1 MQHYYGGGI
10 VMSKDNS
17 NFFKEKKV
25 WSAVKDELLRC
36 YLVPYFEKLFRTRI
50 PILYIDC
57 FAGKGK
63 FDDGQDG
70 SPLVAI
76 KCLEHSLS
84 MSTENGTA
92 KVKPEVIMRFI
103 ELNHA
108 TALAKNLPVEYQQKA
123 KIIEGAFEN
132 EIVNLLNEMRGSYS
146 RLNVFLYIDP
156 YGIKALNMNLFQQ
169 LPSVFNSAELLINLN
184 SFGFIREALR
194 VRKIALRE
202 SETDLLAELEEYE
215 TSIVQSVEVLNRI
228 AGGGYWQIIVDRYKN
243 AEIDI
248 DQAEK
253 EFAEQY
259 KATLRK
265 SFRYVLDMPIRLHP
279 ENKPKYRMIH
289 ATNHPA
295 GCILMAD
302 NISKRHEYLVVD
314 IQHHGQMSLFP
325 TNIDNEYVD
334 PEVLDKQM
342 QDLIQSK
349 YQSKRIGLTELQADF
364 FDTYGVVC
372 SSKDLSSGKNGS
384 SLKRLEKMGAI
395 EVTRIPAQKNGKPTR
410 FWSEGTDQRV
420 MINGKDKTWKR

>member
-1 MQHYYGGGI
+1 
-10 VMSKDNS
+10 MSKDNS

-25 WSAVKDELLRC
+25 WSTVKDELLRC
-36 YLVPYFEKLFRTRI
+36 YLIPYFEKLFKTRI

-76 KCLEHSLS
+76 NCLEHSLS
-84 MSTENGTA
+84 MSTGSGITN
-92 KVKPEVIMRFI
+92 VKPEVIMRFI

-108 TALAKNLPVEYQQKA
+108 TALAENLPATFRQKA

-132 EIVNLLNEMRGSYS
+132 EIVNVLNEMRENYDK
-146 RLNVFLYIDP
+146 LNVFLYIDP
-156 YGIKALNMNLFQQ
+156 YGIKALNMSLFQQ
-169 LPSVFNSAELLINLN
+169 LPSAFSSAELLINLN

-202 SETDLLAELEEYE
+202 NEMDLLAELEEYE
-215 TSIVQSVEVLNRI
+215 PSIVQSVEILNRI
-228 AGGGYWQIIVDRYKN
+228 AGGDYWQIIVDRYKR

-253 EFAEQY
+253 IFAEIY
-259 KATLRK
+259 KETLRK
-265 SFRYVLDMPIRLHP
+265 AFRYVLDMPIRLHP
-279 ENKPKYRMIH
+279 ENKPKYRMVH

-302 NISKRHEYLVVD
+302 NIFKRHEYLVVD
-314 IQHHGQMSLFP
+314 IQHHGQTSMFS

-334 PEVLDKQM
+334 HGALDTQM
-342 QDLIQSK
+342 QCLIQSK
-349 YQSKRIGLTELQADF
+349 YQSREIGLTELQADF
-364 FDTYGVVC
+364 FDTYGVIC

-384 SLKRLEKMGAI
+384 SLKRLEQSGII

-410 FWSEGTDQRV
+410 FWSEGKGQRV
-420 MINGKDKTWKR
+420 MIKGK